1 MQRVDMKVGFA
12 CNNLC
17 TFCVQGDKRHRYPQR
32 TLEEICATLKSEYE
46 KGLRAVVF
54 T

>member
-17 TFCVQGDKRHRYPQR
+17 TFCVQGDKRQRYPQR
-32 TLEEICATLKSEYE
+32 TLEEICSTLKGEYD